1 MIFFFNS
8 NYPSLADGVVE
19 AQADGSSKDS
29 RSEDS
34 KSGVT
39 GAADKLAVKKEE
51 DSEQK
56 DGQWQ
61 LFFLK

>member
-1 MIFFFNS
+1 M
-8 NYPSLADGVVE
+8 E

-51 DSEQK
+51 DSEQQ